1 MEWGARNWS
10 GVQETVEWVVRNSG
24 VGCKKQ
30 WSGVQD
36 LLILV
41 SEEVNLFKAIVQ
53 ITLVLSILS

>member
-1 MEWGARNWS
+1 MGCKKQWS
-10 GVQETVEWVVRNSG
+10 GVQETVEWAVRNSG

-53 ITLVLSILS
+53 ITLVLSI